1 MTDLTTNQEYAVGDA
16 IISVRGQKVVL
27 DRDLA
32 AIYGVPT
39 FRFNEAVKRNHRR
52 FPDDFAFQL
61 TRQELADLISQNA
74 ISSSGH
80 GGMRKLAW
88 AFTEHG
94 AVMAANILRSERAIQ
109 MSVFVVRAFVRM
121 RQMLG
126 TQREL
131 TVKLADL
138 EKKLTVRLD
147 THETAIVDVLRQIMR
162 LLNPPDEPD
171 PLRKQIGFQACPSK
185 PEGRS
190 LVRESR
196 AKYTVKRRR
205 K

>member
-205 K
+205 T

>member
-1 MTDLTTNQEYAVGDA
+1 
-16 IISVRGQKVVL
+16 
-27 DRDLA
+27 
-32 AIYGVPT
+32 
-39 FRFNEAVKRNHRR
+39 
-52 FPDDFAFQL
+52 
-61 TRQELADLISQNA
+61 
-74 ISSSGH
+74 
-80 GGMRKLAW
+80 
-88 AFTEHG
+88 
-94 AVMAANILRSERAIQ
+94 MAANILRSERAIQ